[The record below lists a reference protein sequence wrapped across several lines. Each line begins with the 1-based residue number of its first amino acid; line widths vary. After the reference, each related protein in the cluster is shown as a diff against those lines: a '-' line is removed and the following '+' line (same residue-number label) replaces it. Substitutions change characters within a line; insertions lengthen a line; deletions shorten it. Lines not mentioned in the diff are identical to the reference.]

1 MFEFGVKKANLA
13 TMLSGAAVLTPAS
26 LTLSTTT
33 LCELWLDACV
43 LQQRTI
49 FLFSPVS
56 NLLSFVAKELRFL

>member
-33 LCELWLDACV
+33 LCEL
-43 LQQRTI
+43 
-49 FLFSPVS
+49 
-56 NLLSFVAKELRFL
+56 